1 MKCDE
6 LKQVENPIECGLYYD
21 KAEVD
26 EAIAELKHQIW
37 EADER
42 AIDAGATSHEK
53 MQESEAKDKE
63 IEKLKKKLAE
73 CERMADYH
81 FKAHK
86 EISGGWRVSLGD
98 YQKKEKELAAKN
110 HALFLARSERNKFLA
125 SVTHC
130 QGSMNWRNE
139 KLQEKLFKRA
149 AKLLQASETCKAYAE
164 KFK

>member
-6 LKQVENPIECGLYYD
+6 LKQVENPIEWGLYYD

-53 MQESEAKDKE
+53 MQESEAKT
-63 IEKLKKKLAE
+63 
-73 CERMADYH
+73 R
-81 FKAHK
+81 
-86 EISGGWRVSLGD
+86 
-98 YQKKEKELAAKN
+98 
-110 HALFLARSERNKFLA
+110 ALFLARSERNKFLA

-139 KLQEKLFKRA
+139 KLQANLYVRA
-149 AKLLQASETCKAYAE
+149 AKLLSASEKCKAYAE